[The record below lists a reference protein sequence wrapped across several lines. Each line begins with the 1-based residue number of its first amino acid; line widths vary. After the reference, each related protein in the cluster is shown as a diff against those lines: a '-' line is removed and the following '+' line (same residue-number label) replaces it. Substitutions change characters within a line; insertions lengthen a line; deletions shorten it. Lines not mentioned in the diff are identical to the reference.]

1 MTRAEGEIFFKRFH
15 GHHYHMWHDEPA
27 KYKEYCKLHITKMTE
42 NKWRLQKISDLF
54 ADIQAEPASAWV
66 RIGSI
71 IKIMHAL
78 KKIPKDLPEQ
88 LLDALD
94 FATTLDIRQRILIM
108 EDMEG
113 RNDKENNNAGYA
125 LFRSRKKD
133 YGRLHDIMARMMEL
147 SDKDRDDIDCLTA
160 EGKIGWTDTY
170 ARYLRTADRCERAEA
185 KYLI

>member
-54 ADIQAEPASAWV
+54 ADIQAEPASARL

-71 IKIMHAL
+71 IDIMHAL

-108 EDMEG
+108 EHMEG
-113 RNDKENNNAGYA
+113 RNDKDDCRKENVHPEDGSIVLIGFFFIAAVIFQRDEAAGHGDCQRIHFHGIPPDADQDQNASFCRRTG
-125 LFRSRKKD
+125 RS
-133 YGRLHDIMARMMEL
+133 
-147 SDKDRDDIDCLTA
+147 
-160 EGKIGWTDTY
+160 
-170 ARYLRTADRCERAEA
+170 
-185 KYLI
+185 